1 MTTKGKFPP
10 TDDRDFDQWARNMSP
25 AVIYDTRREQRLIAA
40 TLARIDRPQLDRPR
54 GIVPIALDWISSAM
68 WQRPVYGALLV
79 AALVSGVVIGP
90 FETRAQYGF
99 GDLVSLWLPISIES
113 VKS

>member
-10 TDDRDFDQWARNMSP
+10 TDDRDFDQWARTVSP

-40 TLARIDRPQLDRPR
+40 TLARIDQPRLDRSR
-54 GIVPIALDWISSAM
+54 GVIPKALDWVSSTM
-68 WQRPVYGALLV
+68 WLRPVYGALLV

-90 FETRAQYGF
+90 FESRAQYGL